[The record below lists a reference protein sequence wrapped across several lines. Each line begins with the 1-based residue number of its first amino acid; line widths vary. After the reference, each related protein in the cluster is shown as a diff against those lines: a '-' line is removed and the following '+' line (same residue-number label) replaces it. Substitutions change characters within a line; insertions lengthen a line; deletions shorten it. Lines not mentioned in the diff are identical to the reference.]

1 MNLYLIGYRGAGK
14 SVTARFLA
22 ERLGWPLI
30 QCDRLIEEK
39 SGQTVAEIFA
49 GHGEPK
55 FRQYEKDVLLETAK
69 LDRHVIDLGGGAVID
84 PENRKRV
91 LQSGKCV
98 WLQATAEVLWDR
110 IRNDRSTTDSRPNLT
125 QLEGLAEVE
134 QLLAER
140 QPIYAECAEFSIGTD
155 ELSPQE
161 VAEKIANWCRDVD
174 TI

>member
-30 QCDRLIEEK
+30 QCDRLIQEK
-39 SGQTVAEIFA
+39 SGQTVAQIFA
-49 GHGEPK
+49 EQGESK
-55 FRQYEKDVLLETAK
+55 FREYEKQVLFETAK

-84 PENRKRV
+84 LENRKRM

-110 IRNDRSTTDSRPNLT
+110 IRNDRSTAESRPNLT
-125 QLEGLAEVE
+125 QLDGLAEVE
-134 QLLAER
+134 QLLAQR
-140 QPIYAECAEFSIGTD
+140 QPIYSECAEFVIDTD
-155 ELSPQE
+155 ELTPQE
-161 VAEKIANWCRDVD
+161 VAEKIAKWCLNVD